1 MKITVLSDGAWGT
14 ALALVLA
21 GNNHDVTMWGPFP
34 DYIEEMKKS
43 RFNSRFLPGVKLHEK
58 LKFEADM
65 AKAAADSEVLL
76 LATPS
81 QYLRSVLNQ
90 LKNIFNPAKQLIVN
104 VAKGIEVNTWLRM
117 SEVVSSVLGPC
128 RYVVLSGP
136 SHAEEVSRKVPTLVV
151 AASKNINDAEI
162 IRDIF
167 MNDYFRVYT
176 STDPLSVE
184 LGGALKNV
192 MAIAAGIIDGMKLGD
207 NPKAALITRG
217 IAEMS
222 RLGEAMG
229 GDPQTFAGLSGVG
242 DLIVTCCSG
251 HSRNRH
257 VGECLGEGRKLDDI
271 IRSMGM
277 VVAEGVVTAKG
288 AKHFAETSG
297 TETPIINEIYN
308 ILYNNKAPENA
319 IRELMSRSPK
329 QE

>member
-117 SEVVSSVLGPC
+117 SEVVSSILGPC

-136 SHAEEVSRKVPTLVV
+136 SHAEEVAQEIPTACL
-151 AASKNINDAEI
+151 AASEDQ
-162 IRDIF
+162 
-167 MNDYFRVYT
+167 
-176 STDPLSVE
+176 
-184 LGGALKNV
+184 AL
-192 MAIAAGIIDGMKLGD
+192 
-207 NPKAALITRG
+207 
-217 IAEMS
+217 AEMVQ
-222 RLGEAMG
+222 E
-229 GDPQTFAGLSGVG
+229 
-242 DLIVTCCSG
+242 
-251 HSRNRH
+251 
-257 VGECLGEGRKLDDI
+257 
-271 IRSMGM
+271 
-277 VVAEGVVTAKG
+277 
-288 AKHFAETSG
+288 
-297 TETPIINEIYN
+297 
-308 ILYNNKAPENA
+308 KAP
-319 IRELMSRSPK
+319 RSK
-329 QE
+329 S